1 MVQLGSLSRLRTIFD
16 TNIRMSYARGKWQRI
31 ERVAQAMPWLRY
43 MATLDDRT
51 RPAHR
56 AWHGTVLRYDH
67 PFWRSHYPPNGWH
80 CRCTVLQYSDADLK
94 RRGLTPSEGPPPGS
108 DKTRQWLNKRTGEV
122 HQVPRGIDPGFQH
135 NAGRV
140 DLGEDAANFLIQ
152 RIDAAP
158 PDMARAAV
166 GAPWRAERFRRFVA
180 GRGPEADREGDWPVA
195 IGGEAVLAAIA
206 ARSRTVRLSDG
217 TATKQRGSHRDLAPA
232 DYARIQRILDEGEL
246 FRQDARHAMGFL
258 YMDGYPWR
266 AVIKATE
273 DGSETFLATLHKAKR
288 RDLAAARRHLKRID
302 RDEE

>member
-1 MVQLGSLSRLRTIFD
+1 MAALR
-16 TNIRMSYARGKWQRI
+16 RHARRSHT
-31 ERVAQAMPWLRY
+31 P
-43 MATLDDRT
+43 RT
-51 RPAHR
+51 SR

-108 DKTRQWLNKRTGEV
+108 DKTRQWVNKRTGEV

-180 GRGPEADREGDWPVA
+180 GRGPKAERAGDWPVA
-195 IGGEAVLAAIA
+195 VAGEAVLAAVA
-206 ARSRTVRLSDG
+206 ARSRTVRLSDYG
-217 TATKQRGSHRDLAPA
+217 ASHVRGRHGGDITPA

-258 YMDGYPWR
+258 YMDGRPWR
-266 AVIKATE
+266 AVVKATR
-273 DGSETFLATLHKAKR
+273 DGSSTYLQTLHMAR
-288 RDLAAARRHLKRID
+288 PRDLAAARRHLEKIHR
-302 RDEE
+302 EGK